1 MSSRDKKD
9 IPGALDD
16 YQLQLDGLPYNVMV
30 NPYNMKLCR
39 VVVPLRFQGKVVQL
53 ARSLPFSKQGGV
65 SATLVR
71 PWSQCCL
78 FFFLWILW
86 CSSRP
91 HRDIS
96 TFSQC

>member
-16 YQLQLDGLPYNVMV
+16 YQLQPDGLPYNVMV

-39 VVVPLRFQGKVVQL
+39 VVVPLRFQGKVMQL
-53 ARSLPFSKQGGV
+53 ARSLPFSKHGGV

-71 PWSQCCL
+71 PWSQCCS
-78 FFFLWILW
+78 FFLWILW